1 MEKPRTAAAVSLGKP
16 RSCREFLPHYW
27 FPLLSKLFQKH
38 RQLVFCTDANVG
50 ACALCNS
57 LYGNLLVRTFFK
69 LVSDLVVVVLFERE
83 RKHKNDLLTQCS
95 CDI

>member
-50 ACALCNS
+50 ACATLS
-57 LYGNLLVRTFFK
+57 KETFLLELFSSLLV
-69 LVSDLVVVVLFERE
+69 
-83 RKHKNDLLTQCS
+83 
-95 CDI
+95 IWW